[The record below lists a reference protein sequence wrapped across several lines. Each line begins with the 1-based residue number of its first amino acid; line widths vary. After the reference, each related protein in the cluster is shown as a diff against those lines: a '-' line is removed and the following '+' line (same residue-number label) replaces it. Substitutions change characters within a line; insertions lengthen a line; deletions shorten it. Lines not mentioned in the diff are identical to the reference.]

1 MSTEDNKAL
10 VRRFYDEVINKKNL
24 AAIDEFVDPHVID
37 HALPPGMP
45 GGIEGM
51 KQVNA
56 LYFDA
61 FPDTHFRVEDTIAEG
76 EVVVARLT
84 ISATQQGA
92 FLGLPP
98 TGKHVTVTGITIIRC
113 ANSKIVEH
121 WNETDMLG
129 LWQQLAVVP
138 SPEQAGS

>member
-1 MSTEDNKAL
+1 MSSEDNKAL
-10 VRRFYDEVINKKNL
+10 LRRFYDEVINKKNL

-56 LYFDA
+56 LCFDA

-84 ISATQQGA
+84 INATQQGA
-92 FLGLPP
+92 FMGLPP
-98 TGKHVTVTGITIIRC
+98 TGKHVTVTGITVVCR
-113 ANSKIVEH
+113 NSLRIFYHKISCIS
-121 WNETDMLG
+121 
-129 LWQQLAVVP
+129 VVKKQERRI
-138 SPEQAGS
+138 SGSI